1 MRGIEHSQQQLFS
14 YVNLEERIPVNH
26 ALRPLRVLVDG
37 ILKGMDHQLEA
48 VYSKE
53 GRPSIPPERLL
64 RASLLQVLFTI
75 RSERQLVEHIE
86 YNLLYRWFVGLGID
100 DPVWDHSTF
109 TQNRDRLLDNEMSGH
124 FFAGVKQLA
133 EWVELSGDEHFSI
146 DGTLLDAWASHKSFM
161 RKRMA
166 AAPAG

>member
-1 MRGIEHSQQQLFS
+1 M
-14 YVNLEERIPVNH
+14 
-26 ALRPLRVLVDG
+26 
-37 ILKGMDHQLEA
+37 
-48 VYSKE
+48 
-53 GRPSIPPERLL
+53 

-86 YNLLYRWFVGLGID
+86 YNVLYRWFVGLDID

-133 EWVELSGDEHFSI
+133 EWAQLSCKTACKNDQGIGENSVENCPPRYVS
-146 DGTLLDAWASHKSFM
+146 
-161 RKRMA
+161 
-166 AAPAG
+166 

>member
-64 RASLLQVLFTI
+64 RASLLPVLFTI

-86 YNLLYRWFVGLGID
+86 YNCCTGGLLSW
-100 DPVWDHSTF
+100 T
-109 TQNRDRLLDNEMSGH
+109 
-124 FFAGVKQLA
+124 
-133 EWVELSGDEHFSI
+133 
-146 DGTLLDAWASHKSFM
+146 
-161 RKRMA
+161 
-166 AAPAG
+166 

>member
-75 RSERQLVEHIE
+75 RSERQNWSSIL
-86 YNLLYRWFVGLGID
+86 NTTCCTAG
-100 DPVWDHSTF
+100 
-109 TQNRDRLLDNEMSGH
+109 LLD
-124 FFAGVKQLA
+124 
-133 EWVELSGDEHFSI
+133 
-146 DGTLLDAWASHKSFM
+146 WA
-161 RKRMA
+161 
-166 AAPAG
+166 